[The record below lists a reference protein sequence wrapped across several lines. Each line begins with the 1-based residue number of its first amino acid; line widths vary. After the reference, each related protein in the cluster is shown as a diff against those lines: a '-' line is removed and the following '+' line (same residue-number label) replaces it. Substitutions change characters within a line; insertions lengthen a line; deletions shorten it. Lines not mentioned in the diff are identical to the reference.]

1 MSGALQ
7 KTLGKKTTM
16 ARVVRS
22 MGAEWLEVLDRACK
36 TRVSFEHQHRRYK
49 DQKAQEIQ
57 VGGAW
62 V

>member
-7 KTLGKKTTM
+7 KMLGKKTAM

-22 MGAEWLEVLDRACK
+22 MGAEWLEVLGRDCK

-49 DQKAQEIQ
+49 DQ
-57 VGGAW
+57 
-62 V
+62 